1 MKTNL
6 QKRQNGSRKSW
17 VEFKGKTIQLDFEPR
32 KGYCSKC
39 GKKDDHTVLH
49 HTAYLEKDPLAY
61 TVELCASCHNK
72 EHSSGKI
79 FPTVDE

>member
-17 VEFKGKTIQLDFEPR
+17 VTFKGKKIQLDFEPR
-32 KGYCSKC
+32 KGFCFKC
-39 GKKDDHTVLH
+39 GVKDDHTHLH
-49 HTAYLEKDPLAY
+49 HTAYLEKDPLSY
-61 TVELCASCHNK
+61 IVELCSSCHK
-72 EHSSGKI
+72 REHKKHKI